1 MEAMQKQSLRKMRN
15 KEELEAAVV
24 REDRIK
30 EKRERQKG
38 EVKLRRGVTVQNL
51 EISILRKKQKI
62 TWFIMKKE

>member
-1 MEAMQKQSLRKMRN
+1 MRN

-38 EVKLRRGVTVQNL
+38 EVKLRRGVTV
-51 EISILRKKQKI
+51 
-62 TWFIMKKE
+62 